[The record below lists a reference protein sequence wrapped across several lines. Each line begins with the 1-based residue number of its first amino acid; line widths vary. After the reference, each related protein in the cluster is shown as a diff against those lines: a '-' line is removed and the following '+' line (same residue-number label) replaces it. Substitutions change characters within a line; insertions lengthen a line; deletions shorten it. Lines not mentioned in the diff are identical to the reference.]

1 MRPVAVAGVLI
12 FGAAA
17 GLIGWVVL
25 TGGECAGA
33 TVHRSVEACISAG
46 LPQARCASLLAEAD
60 RLLLQ
65 SGPVFDMREQCEDR
79 YGSCQRA
86 AGATGFVPR
95 ATGFCLKVGPPERLV
110 PVFGR

>member
-1 MRPVAVAGVLI
+1 MRLAAVAGGLI
-12 FGAAA
+12 FAAAA

-33 TVHRSVEACISAG
+33 TIHRSVEACAATG
-46 LPQARCASLLAEAD
+46 LPRQRCTAMLAEAD

-65 SGPVFDMREQCEDR
+65 NGPVFDMREQCEDR
-79 YGSCQRA
+79 YVSCQRSG
-86 AGATGFVPR
+86 GATGFVPR
-95 ATGFCLKVGPPERLV
+95 ATGFCLSAGPPERLI